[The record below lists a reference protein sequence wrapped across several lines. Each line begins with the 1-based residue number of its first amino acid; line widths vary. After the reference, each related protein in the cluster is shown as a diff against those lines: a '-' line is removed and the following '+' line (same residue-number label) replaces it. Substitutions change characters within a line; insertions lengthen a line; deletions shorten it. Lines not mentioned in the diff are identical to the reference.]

1 MNSTQL
7 KSLLTL
13 QQKDLTLIQLKKEA
27 TQIPARQETI
37 RKNAQFARDAA
48 QAADSV
54 VKTCESAIKQIEL
67 EVEATQTQTN
77 KYKTQQMQVK
87 TNEEYK
93 AFDNQ
98 IATAGEKIGEL
109 EDKELGEMTRLDDVK
124 ADLVK
129 AKNLEQKAEDK
140 VNSDIKDLDAR
151 MEVIKTTFEEIKVGR
166 DDLVNLID
174 KEIFDN
180 YMRLLNK
187 NQDAVFVPVR
197 QKGCGGCHMK
207 LTPQTLHD
215 AHSQQKWTTCNFCG
229 RLLYDDGE

>member
-77 KYKTQQMQVK
+77 KYKTQQMQAK

-109 EDKELGEMTRLDDVK
+109 EDQELGEMTRLDDVK

-129 AKNLEQKAEDK
+129 AKNLEQNAEDK

-187 NQDAVFVPVR
+187 NQDAVFVPIR

>member
-1 MNSTQL
+1 VNSTQL

-77 KYKTQQMQVK
+77 KYKTQQMQAK

-109 EDKELGEMTRLDDVK
+109 EDQELGEMTRLDDVK

-129 AKNLEQKAEDK
+129 AKNLEQNAEDK

-187 NQDAVFVPVR
+187 NQDAVFVPIR